1 MKLLNDTSHQ
11 DQLLTANEAAKILG
25 IKAASLA
32 QRRWRGDLALPYVK
46 LGKVIRYK
54 QTDLNS
60 YIEKNTIA
68 EEVKSC

>member
-1 MKLLNDTSHQ
+1 MQLINDTSHN
-11 DQLLTANEAAKILG
+11 DKLLTGHEAAKILG

-54 QTDLNS
+54 LTDINT